1 MAKSFESTALRA
13 LARSESLR
21 ATVPAPVAAL
31 LGIGPG
37 DVIVWTVEPG
47 TATITV
53 SKKGEASGAVKE
65 SKRR

>member
-13 LARSESLR
+13 LARSDSLR

-31 LGIGPG
+31 LGLEPG
-37 DVIVWTVEPG
+37 DAIVWSVEPG
-47 TATITV
+47 TGVITV
-53 SKKGEASGAVKE
+53 SKKRGESPAPKE